1 MSGLSL
7 ILIVLLGLVLM
18 VLGITKF
25 KMHPFIVL
33 LLTAYFIGIL
43 TFMPVSEIVG
53 TMTEGFGGI
62 MANIGIVIIA
72 GTIIGTILEK
82 TGAALT
88 MANTILGVFGKN
100 RSVLTMS
107 ITGYVVSIPV
117 FCDSGFVILSP
128 LSRAIAEKSKVSLA
142 VTATALSSGLYATHC
157 LVPPTPGPIYMA
169 AALKANLGMVI
180 IFGLIVSIPALISG
194 WIYAKKVSSRYDI
207 DPNPEETMDSL
218 IDKYGSL
225 PKPFESFAPI
235 LLPIVLIAFKSIA
248 DFPSAPLGEGALKAF
263 LDFIGDPV
271 TALIIGVFLAIRLI
285 NSNYKD
291 KTFDW
296 VQDGIINAGMILA
309 ITGAGGALGA
319 ILRSLPLADAV
330 SGFLLEY
337 HVGLLLPFILAAL
350 LKTAMGAS
358 TVAMVTVAAMIAP
371 LMGDLGLT
379 SEVAKVLTVLAMGA
393 GSMTVSHAND
403 SYFWVVAK
411 FSDMDTSTAY
421 KTQTGVTLVEGIVS
435 IVTIYILAA
444 IFI

>member
-1 MSGLSL
+1 MSGLPL

-18 VLGITKF
+18 VLGITKL

-88 MANTILGVFGKN
+88 MANTILGIFGKD

-194 WIYAKKVSSRYDI
+194 WIYAKKVASKYDI
-207 DPNPEETMDSL
+207 APNPEETMDSL
-218 IDKYGSL
+218 LEKYGSL
-225 PKPFESFAPI
+225 PKPLESFAPI
-235 LLPIVLIAFKSIA
+235 LLPIILIAFKSIA
-248 DFPSAPLGEGALKAF
+248 DFPSAPLGEGALRSF
-263 LDFIGDPV
+263 LNFIGDPV